1 MKKCVYAVEPHGE
14 EFFVSYHYLL
24 DLALILLST
33 KLLGLLTQR
42 FQMPQVV
49 GALLAGLILGP
60 AGLNVLTETEFIS
73 QLSELGVIVLMFSAG
88 MGTDINE
95 LKHSGK
101 AGFWVALLGVI
112 VPLLMGT
119 ALAWGAAAAGLIES
133 NGMLENV
140 FVGTIL
146 TATSVSITVETLK
159 EMGKLETKVGNTIL
173 AAALIDDVLGLVAL
187 TLVSSLAGG
196 GESVGLVLLK
206 ILGFFIFAA
215 VAGVGANRLFC
226 WMLKRQGG
234 WATHR
239 NSVLAFVL
247 CLVMAYCA
255 EEFFGVA
262 DITGAY
268 AAGLAVACTPKG
280 TYIQSKYNPL
290 GYLLLTPVFFAAIG
304 INVKLDGVSSGMLA
318 FSVLLLVISVI
329 SKLAGCGLGAKLC
342 GFTERESIQVGVG
355 MVCRGEVALIV
366 ANRGL
371 ELGVLSGTLMAPVII
386 TVVGGT
392 ILTPILLKLVFRHD
406 GQPASA
412 ADSAASTIPKATPT
426 SRLCFTRLRASRS
439 SPAPMRWAVWTQKPT
454 VSARHRPIRS
464 HVLDAT
470 NPMAALASRPRCPTM
485 DESIYCIAMDDS
497 CARMAGILSCNAIVV
512 CCRSVSSSPCRSA
525 ASRSFFTSP
534 LLSIIVLP
542 LYLL

>member
-1 MKKCVYAVEPHGE
+1 M
-14 EFFVSYHYLL
+14 SYHYLL
-24 DLALILLST
+24 DLALILLTT

-60 AGLNVLTETEFIS
+60 AGLNILTETEFIS

-101 AGFWVALLGVI
+101 AGFLVALLGVI
-112 VPLLMGT
+112 VPLVMGA
-119 ALAWGAAAAGLIES
+119 ALACGAAAAGLIES
-133 NGMLENV
+133 TGMLENV
-140 FVGTIL
+140 FIGTIL

-159 EMGKLETKVGNTIL
+159 EMHKLETKVGNTIL
-173 AAALIDDVLGLVAL
+173 AAALIDDVLGMIAL

-196 GESVGLVLLK
+196 DESIAVVLLK
-206 ILGFFIFAA
+206 IVGFFVFALA
-215 VAGVGANRLFC
+215 LGYGANRLFC
-226 WMLKRQGG
+226 WMLKRQGV

-304 INVKLDGVSSGMLA
+304 INVKLDGVSSGMLI
-318 FSVLLLVISVI
+318 FSILLLVISVI
-329 SKLAGCGLGAKLC
+329 SKLVGCGLGAKAC
-342 GFTERESIQVGVG
+342 GFTGRESMQVGMG

-371 ELGVLSGTLMAPVII
+371 AMGVLSAAMMTPVVI

-392 ILTPILLKLVFRHD
+392 ILTPILLKLAFHGDSQGNLMESSLADRYEKTEQLED
-406 GQPASA
+406 ASQQ
-412 ADSAASTIPKATPT
+412 
-426 SRLCFTRLRASRS
+426 L
-439 SPAPMRWAVWTQKPT
+439 
-454 VSARHRPIRS
+454 
-464 HVLDAT
+464 LDAD
-470 NPMAALASRPRCPTM
+470 AALRQ
-485 DESIYCIAMDDS
+485 EHK
-497 CARMAGILSCNAIVV
+497 
-512 CCRSVSSSPCRSA
+512 
-525 ASRSFFTSP
+525 
-534 LLSIIVLP
+534 
-542 LYLL
+542 